1 MGCVEAF
8 WILDQAA
15 DTCVRF
21 RAWCERTLPLLGA
34 LIKPRRATTSPDIV
48 DQGGVRNEVGAMI
61 PSAKEVEHARELL
74 SRYFRP
80 TRLAS
85 AESLAQRTGARVY
98 LKIESDLPTGSFKPR
113 GALNAL
119 LTTAAQRAVPGVVAA
134 STGNHGAAVAY
145 AARIAKVGATI
156 FLPEN
161 PNLVKRARIVAL
173 GAKVVERGA
182 MGGSAASEGAAEF
195 AREHG
200 HYFLD
205 DASDPLVPAG
215 TATIAS
221 EILDEIPAPD
231 VIFVPMG
238 DTALIRGVAAEA
250 KRRLS
255 GVRIIGVQAEQ
266 APAYVRSWQQGRVV
280 VTDECDT
287 IADGLASLHPL
298 EANVIAIRELVDEV
312 RLVSESEL
320 IDAIRI
326 LLLDEHVV
334 AEAAGAAATA
344 AFLQDPSAYADAE
357 IVLLVTGANLSP
369 EVLRR
374 LVT

>member
-1 MGCVEAF
+1 MGKRFQSHLRNGV
-8 WILDQAA
+8 AA
-15 DTCVRF
+15 V
-21 RAWCERTLPLLGA
+21 
-34 LIKPRRATTSPDIV
+34 
-48 DQGGVRNEVGAMI
+48 I
-61 PSAKEVEHARELL
+61 PNAQEIEHARDLL
-74 SRYFRP
+74 SRYLRP
-80 TRLAS
+80 TRLIS
-85 AESLAQRTGARVY
+85 AESLTRRSGARVH

-119 LTTAAQRAVPGVVAA
+119 LSNTAQQPVSGVVAA

-145 AARIAKVGATI
+145 AARIAKLGATI

-161 PNLVKRARIVAL
+161 PNPVKRARIVAL
-173 GAKVVERGA
+173 GAKVIERGA

-215 TATIAS
+215 TGTIAA
-221 EILDEIPAPD
+221 EIFDQIPEVD
-231 VIFVPMG
+231 VVFVPMG

-250 KRRLS
+250 KRRRS

-266 APAYVRSWQQGRVV
+266 APAYVQSWQQGRVV
-280 VTDECDT
+280 FTDSCNT
-287 IADGLASLHPL
+287 IADGLASLYPL
-298 EANVIAIRELVDEV
+298 EANVMAIRELVDEV

-320 IDAIRI
+320 LNTIRI
-326 LLLDEHVV
+326 LLLEEHVV
-334 AEAAGAAATA
+334 AEASGAAATA
-344 AFLQDPSAYADAE
+344 AFLQNPSAYPDAE

-374 LVT
+374 AVTQEFRRAL

>member
-1 MGCVEAF
+1 MKVS
-8 WILDQAA
+8 
-15 DTCVRF
+15 
-21 RAWCERTLPLLGA
+21 
-34 LIKPRRATTSPDIV
+34 ATV
-48 DQGGVRNEVGAMI
+48 
-61 PSAKEVEHARELL
+61 PSATDVEHARELL

-80 TRLAS
+80 TRLVA
-85 AESLAQRTGARVY
+85 AESLAQRSGGRVH

-119 LTTAAQRAVPGVVAA
+119 LTTVAQRPVPGVVAA

-161 PNLVKRARIVAL
+161 PNPVKRARIVAL
-173 GAKVVERGA
+173 GARVIERGD

-195 AREHG
+195 ARDHG

-215 TATIAS
+215 TATIAA
-221 EILDEIPAPD
+221 EIFDEIHEPD
-231 VIFVPMG
+231 VVFVPMG

-250 KRRLS
+250 KRRRP

-266 APAYVRSWQQGRVV
+266 APGYVRSWQQGRVV
-280 VTDECDT
+280 VSDACDT
-287 IADGLASLHPL
+287 IADGLASLRPV

-320 IDAIRI
+320 LDAIRI
-326 LLLDEHVV
+326 LLVDDHVV
-334 AEAAGAAATA
+334 AEASGAAATA
-344 AFLQDPSAYADAE
+344 AFLQNPSAYADAE
-357 IVLLVTGANLSP
+357 IVLLVTGANVSP

-374 LVT
+374 AVT

>member
-1 MGCVEAF
+1 
-8 WILDQAA
+8 
-15 DTCVRF
+15 
-21 RAWCERTLPLLGA
+21 
-34 LIKPRRATTSPDIV
+34 
-48 DQGGVRNEVGAMI
+48 MI

-74 SRYFRP
+74 SRHFRP

-85 AESLAQRTGARVY
+85 AESLAQRSGARVY

-119 LTTAAQRAVPGVVAA
+119 LTTAAQRPVPGVVAA

-161 PNLVKRARIVAL
+161 PNPVKRARIVAL
-173 GAKVVERGA
+173 GAKIIERGT
-182 MGGSAASEGAAEF
+182 MGGSAASEGAAAF

-215 TATIAS
+215 TATIAA
-221 EILDEIPAPD
+221 EIFDEIPEAD
-231 VIFVPMG
+231 VVFVPMG

-250 KRRLS
+250 KRRRP

-266 APAYVRSWQQGRVV
+266 CPAYVRSWQQRPVV
-280 VTDECDT
+280 LTDECDT
-287 IADGLASLHPL
+287 IADGLASLYPL
-298 EANVIAIRELVDEV
+298 EPNVIAIRALVDEV
-312 RLVSESEL
+312 RLVSEQEL
-320 IDAIRI
+320 LDAIRI

-344 AFLQDPSAYADAE
+344 AFLQDPSAYAEAK

-374 LVT
+374 AIT

>member
-1 MGCVEAF
+1 M
-8 WILDQAA
+8 
-15 DTCVRF
+15 
-21 RAWCERTLPLLGA
+21 
-34 LIKPRRATTSPDIV
+34 
-48 DQGGVRNEVGAMI
+48 
-61 PSAKEVEHARELL
+61 
-74 SRYFRP
+74 
-80 TRLAS
+80 S
-85 AESLAQRTGARVY
+85 AESLARRSGARVY

-119 LTTAAQRAVPGVVAA
+119 LTTAAQRPVPGVVAA

-161 PNLVKRARIVAL
+161 PNPVKRARIVAL

-182 MGGSAASEGAAEF
+182 MGESAASEGAAEF

-250 KRRLS
+250 KRRHS

-280 VTDECDT
+280 VTDACDT

-312 RLVSESEL
+312 RLVSESGTARRDPHSSARRARSCGSL
-320 IDAIRI
+320 PAPRRRRRSFRI
-326 LLLDEHVV
+326 HPI
-334 AEAAGAAATA
+334 T
-344 AFLQDPSAYADAE
+344 PMPT

-374 LVT
+374 AVTWEFRCAL

>member
-1 MGCVEAF
+1 MASISFVWLAGESVSNKVA
-8 WILDQAA
+8 
-15 DTCVRF
+15 
-21 RAWCERTLPLLGA
+21 P
-34 LIKPRRATTSPDIV
+34 
-48 DQGGVRNEVGAMI
+48 MI
-61 PSAKEVEHARELL
+61 PSEKQVEHARELL
-74 SRYFRP
+74 SGYFRP

-85 AESLAQRTGARVY
+85 AESLAQRSGAHVH

-119 LTTAAQRAVPGVVAA
+119 LTTAAQRPVPGVVAA

-161 PNLVKRARIVAL
+161 PNPVKRARIVGL

-182 MGGSAASEGAAEF
+182 MGESAASEGAAEF

-221 EILDEIPAPD
+221 EVLDEIPAPD

-250 KRRLS
+250 KRRHA
-255 GVRIIGVQAEQ
+255 GVRIVGVQAEQ
-266 APAYVRSWQQGRVV
+266 APAYVRSWQQGEVV
-280 VTDECDT
+280 VPDACDT
-287 IADGLASLHPL
+287 IADGLASLHPI
-298 EANVIAIRELVDEV
+298 EANVIGIREVVDEV

-320 IDAIRI
+320 LDAIRI

-344 AFLQDPSAYADAE
+344 AFLQAPSAYADAE

-369 EVLRR
+369 EILRR
-374 LVT
+374 VAR

>member
-1 MGCVEAF
+1 MSN
-8 WILDQAA
+8 
-15 DTCVRF
+15 
-21 RAWCERTLPLLGA
+21 
-34 LIKPRRATTSPDIV
+34 K
-48 DQGGVRNEVGAMI
+48 VGAMI
-61 PSAKEVEHARELL
+61 PNTKDVEQARELL

-80 TRLAS
+80 TRLVS
-85 AESLAQRTGARVY
+85 AEALAQRSGARVH

-119 LTTAAQRAVPGVVAA
+119 LTTAAQRPVLGVVAA

-156 FLPEN
+156 FLQEN
-161 PNLVKRARIVAL
+161 PNPVKRARIVAL
-173 GAKVVERGA
+173 GANVVERGT

-221 EILDEIPAPD
+221 EILDEIPAPN

-250 KRRLS
+250 KRRHPR
-255 GVRIIGVQAEQ
+255 VRIIGVQAER

-280 VTDECDT
+280 IPDTCDT

-298 EANVIAIRELVDEV
+298 KANVIAIRELVDEV

-320 IDAIRI
+320 LKAIRI
-326 LLLDEHVV
+326 LLLDEHIV
-334 AEAAGAAATA
+334 AEPAAAAATA
-344 AFLQDPSAYADAE
+344 AFLQDPSAYADAKV
-357 IVLLVTGANLSP
+357 VLLVTGANLSP

-374 LVT
+374 AAR

>member
-1 MGCVEAF
+1 MRHGF
-8 WILDQAA
+8 
-15 DTCVRF
+15 
-21 RAWCERTLPLLGA
+21 LP
-34 LIKPRRATTSPDIV
+34 
-48 DQGGVRNEVGAMI
+48 MI
-61 PSAKEVEHARELL
+61 PSAKEVEQARELL
-74 SRYFRP
+74 GRYFRP
-80 TRLAS
+80 TRLVS
-85 AESLAQRTGARVY
+85 AESLARRSAARVY

-119 LTTAAQRAVPGVVAA
+119 LTTVARHPVPGVVAA

-145 AARIAKVGATI
+145 AARIAKLGATI

-161 PNLVKRARIVAL
+161 PNPVKRSRIVAL

-182 MGGSAASEGAAEF
+182 MGESAASEGAAEF
-195 AREHG
+195 AHDHG

-205 DASDPLVPAG
+205 DASDPLVPVG

-221 EILDEIPAPD
+221 EILDEVPAPD

-238 DTALIRGVAAEA
+238 DTALIRGVAVEA
-250 KRRLS
+250 KRRNP
-255 GVRIIGVQAEQ
+255 GVRIVGVQAEQ
-266 APAYVRSWQQGRVV
+266 APAYVRSWQQGQVV
-280 VTDECDT
+280 VLDACET

-298 EANVIAIRELVDEV
+298 EANVIAIRKLVDEV
-312 RLVSESEL
+312 RLVTEREL
-320 IDAIRI
+320 LEAIRI

-344 AFLQDPSAYADAE
+344 AFLQDPSAHADANV
-357 IVLLVTGANLSP
+357 VLLVTGANLSP

-374 LVT
+374 AVV